1 MENETFDDDV
11 ITQFCDI
18 ADTTPDV
25 AKNYLSVILKAICL
39 IFQIL
44 I

>member
-1 MENETFDDDV
+1 MENQEFDDGV

-25 AKNYLSVILKAICL
+25 AKDYLSVIIT
-39 IFQIL
+39 
-44 I
+44 

>member
-1 MENETFDDDV
+1 MDNQEFDDEL

-25 AKNYLSVILKAICL
+25 AKNYLSV
-39 IFQIL
+39 
-44 I
+44 